1 MADSP
6 EHSSLLQEA
15 QRTARKLYIDGVPW
29 LVYEFPLSA
38 YDRRHG
44 PSLVFE
50 SELAVRRVR
59 TYPSAWRQLSDTDL
73 WALSWT
79 S

>member
-1 MADSP
+1 MADRPSDLSQL
-6 EHSSLLQEA
+6 HEA
-15 QRTARKLYIDGVPW
+15 QRTARKLFMDGVPW
-29 LVYEFPLSA
+29 LVYELPSTF
-38 YDRRHG
+38 DRRHA

-59 TYPSAWRQLSDTDL
+59 TYPAAWRSLSDAEL
-73 WALSWT
+73 WALSWA

>member
-1 MADSP
+1 MADRPSDR
-6 EHSSLLQEA
+6 SLLKEA
-15 QRTARKLYIDGVPW
+15 QRTARKLFIDGVPW
-29 LVYEFPLSA
+29 LVYELPSTF
-38 YDRRHG
+38 DRRHA

-59 TYPSAWRQLSDTDL
+59 SYPADWRSFSDAEL
-73 WALSWT
+73 CALSWK